1 MLYKYTSLSLQ
12 IKTLTIINH
21 NGSFSKKTQNYL
33 TLKEPANIWFIYIY
47 KSVCKCVFIYTQLK
61 LLQSLQSS
69 FRRISSFCTLFIFT
83 ELFCSIWED

>member
-1 MLYKYTSLSLQ
+1 MQNQMLYKYTSLSLQ

-47 KSVCKCVFIYTQLK
+47 IKVCVNVCLYTH
-61 LLQSLQSS
+61 S
-69 FRRISSFCTLFIFT
+69 
-83 ELFCSIWED
+83 